1 MGVEGED
8 RGRGTVGVC
17 GSGPR
22 MISTCKRRQ
31 KAHRNQ
37 AIPSVVPTE
46 PLLGAHCLP
55 RVTSRLSRDV
65 TGWQSLMRPDL
76 NCWEG

>member
-1 MGVEGED
+1 MWQWSEKDLHLEE
-8 RGRGTVGVC
+8 
-17 GSGPR
+17 
-22 MISTCKRRQ
+22 

-37 AIPSVVPTE
+37 AMPRVVPTE
-46 PLLGAHCLP
+46 PLLDTYCLL

-76 NCWEG
+76 NSQGGVRILTRQHVCLL